1 MNISR
6 QAVHQYHKKVLQKDV
21 KTAQFIEKANLIR
34 KDHPMLGCRKMA
46 LKTKEYGWGRDKV
59 EQLFLS
65 AGYRIIYPPNYTK
78 TTQPQYDKI
87 YPNLIEGIIL
97 NGINQLVQTDISYI
111 WINGKFYYL
120 VFIIDVYSR
129 RIVGYNTSEN
139 MLAGSNVKA
148 LKLLIHLR
156 KGACLK
162 KMIHHSD
169 RGSQYTSKVY
179 LTLLNKVEM
188 RISMCKEAW
197 QNAYTERFNRT
208 IKEEYLNEMGI
219 ETFSQLK
226 RAVRKVIELY
236 NEKRPHWNLYKQM
249 SPVEFEKYV
258 DKLPDD
264 KKPTMQLYQAP
275 AELSTIL
282 L

>member
-1 MNISR
+1 MKISR
-6 QAVHQYHKKVLQKDV
+6 QAVHQYHKKVLQNDL
-21 KTAQFIEKANLIR
+21 KTAQFIEKANAIR

-46 LKTKEYGWGRDKV
+46 LQTKEHGWGRDKV
-59 EQLFLS
+59 EQLFLK

-97 NGINQLVQTDISYI
+97 SGINQLVQTDISYI

-129 RIVGYNTSEN
+129 RIVGYNTSDN

-162 KMIHHSD
+162 EMIHHSD
-169 RGSQYTSKVY
+169 RGSQYTSEVY
-179 LTLLNKVEM
+179 LTLLHKVEI

-208 IKEEYLNEMGI
+208 IKEEYLNEMKI

-226 RAVRKVIELY
+226 RAVSKVIRLY
-236 NEKRPHWNLYKQM
+236 NEKRPHWNLYQQM
-249 SPVEFEKYV
+249 SPVEFEKHV
-258 DKLPDD
+258 DKLAAH
-264 KKPTMQLYQAP
+264 KRPTMQLYQAP
-275 AELSTIL
+275 EVLSTI
-282 L
+282 

>member
-6 QAVHQYHKKVLQKDV
+6 QAVHQYHKKVLQNDV

-46 LKTKEYGWGRDKV
+46 LKIKEYGWGRDKV

-87 YPNLIEGIIL
+87 YPNLIEGMIL
-97 NGINQLVQTDISYI
+97 SGINQLVQTDISYI

-129 RIVGYNTSEN
+129 RIVGYNISDN
-139 MLAGSNVKA
+139 MLSGSNVKA

-162 KMIHHSD
+162 EMIHHSD

-179 LTLLNKVEM
+179 LTLLNKVGM

-208 IKEEYLNEMGI
+208 IKEEYLNQMRI

-226 RAVRKVIELY
+226 RAAIKVIGLY
-236 NEKRPHWNLYKQM
+236 NEKRPHWNLYQQM

-258 DKLPDD
+258 DKLSAH
-264 KKPTMQLYQAP
+264 KRPTMQLYQAP
-275 AELSTIL
+275 
-282 L
+282 